1 MDVAERAMVSRPGA
15 GPARLP
21 GQDDIQEVLMSAE
34 AAFQLV
40 PEWIRYYGGF
50 ADKIEGRVATLQG
63 GSRCTVTL
71 RCRLT

>member
-1 MDVAERAMVSRPGA
+1 
-15 GPARLP
+15 
-21 GQDDIQEVLMSAE
+21 MSAE

-71 RCRLT
+71 H